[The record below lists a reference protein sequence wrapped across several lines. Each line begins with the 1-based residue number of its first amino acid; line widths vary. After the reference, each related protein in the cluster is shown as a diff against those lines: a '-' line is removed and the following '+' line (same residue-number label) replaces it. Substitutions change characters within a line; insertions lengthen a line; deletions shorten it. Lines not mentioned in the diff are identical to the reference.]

1 MRSLPRRSARA
12 ALPISLCAVLGACS
26 ATTTPSVNI
35 PAPSAAPVTTAPATR
50 PAGPIVL
57 FVVEGDVLAP
67 VVCHD
72 GKKSVP
78 ADSEECM
85 NMAPEG
91 ATVILD
97 TGAKAKVGPTVEVPC
112 RGSEVNTF
120 SGRKAEST
128 DLAKAQYAIW
138 PDTARGVLEL
148 ADGGLAATPK
158 ELEAMTALLLHE
170 TGNLFEVKP
179 KLEVTSGLLAD
190 MDGDGAPDR
199 VFAAFEEGRLY
210 GVIAVFA
217 STAPDEAINLSVQQ
231 FNHPRLAGTTQIDG
245 RAGREVL
252 ISGAFVEGIENQTMT
267 SAVSRWVLALPL
279 PGGKDDILGMWGC
292 RMF

>member
-1 MRSLPRRSARA
+1 
-12 ALPISLCAVLGACS
+12 
-26 ATTTPSVNI
+26 VNI
-35 PAPSAAPVTTAPATR
+35 SAPSAAPVATAATTR

-67 VVCHD
+67 VACHD

-97 TGAKAKVGPTVEVPC
+97 TGAKAKVGATTEVPC
-112 RGSEVNTF
+112 RGSESNTF
-120 SGRKAEST
+120 SGRKVESP
-128 DLAKAQYAIW
+128 DLAKAEYAIW
-138 PDTARGVLEL
+138 PDTAGGVLKL
-148 ADGGLAATPK
+148 ADGALGATEK
-158 ELEAMTALLLHE
+158 ELQAMTALLVRE
-170 TGNLFEVKP
+170 TGTLFEVKP

-199 VFAAFEEGRLY
+199 VFAAFEQGRLY
-210 GVIAVFA
+210 GVIAVFLA
-217 STAPDEAINLSVQQ
+217 TAPDKAVNLSVQQ
-231 FNHPRLAGTTQIDG
+231 FNDPRLVGTTELDG
-245 RAGREVL
+245 KGGREVL
-252 ISGAFVEGIENQTMT
+252 ISGAFVEGIEDHTLT
-267 SAVSRWVLALPL
+267 SAVSRWVLAMPL

>member
-1 MRSLPRRSARA
+1 MRSPPRRAARA
-12 ALPISLCAVLGACS
+12 TLPISLCAVLGACS
-26 ATTTPSVNI
+26 ATPTPSVNI
-35 PAPSAAPVTTAPATR
+35 PAPPAVPVTAAPATP
-50 PAGPIVL
+50 PAGPKVL

-67 VVCHD
+67 VACHD

-78 ADSEECM
+78 ADTDECM

-97 TGAKAKVGPTVEVPC
+97 TGAKVKVGPTVEVPC
-112 RGSEVNTF
+112 RGSELNTF
-120 SGRKAEST
+120 SGRKAESP
-128 DLAKAQYAIW
+128 DLAKANYALW
-138 PDTARGVLEL
+138 PDTAGGALQL
-148 ADGGLAATPK
+148 ADGGLKATAK
-158 ELEAMTALLLHE
+158 ELEAMTALLVRE
-170 TGNLFEVKP
+170 TENLFEVKP

-217 STAPDEAINLSVQQ
+217 ATAPDKAINLSVQQ
-231 FNHPRLAGTTQIDG
+231 FNHPRLAGTTELDG
-245 RAGREVL
+245 RPGREVL
-252 ISGAFVEGIENQTMT
+252 ISGAFIEGIGDQNMT
-267 SAVSRWVLALPL
+267 SAVSGWVLALPL